1 LEEEEVSELNV
12 SDVPVSIRIEVSM
25 LVMSGAVSIGT
36 LPMNVSLGELPEFL
50 QKLQAKLVELAEGK

>member
-1 LEEEEVSELNV
+1 
-12 SDVPVSIRIEVSM
+12 M